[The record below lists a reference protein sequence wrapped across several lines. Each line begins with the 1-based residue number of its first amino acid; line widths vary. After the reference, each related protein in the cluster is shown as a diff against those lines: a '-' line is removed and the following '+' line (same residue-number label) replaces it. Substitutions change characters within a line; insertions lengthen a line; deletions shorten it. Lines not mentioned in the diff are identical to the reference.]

1 MTTPWISTHS
11 VEPGTNPSLLVVCDH
26 ASNAVP
32 TELNR
37 LGLSDEHLS
46 RHIAWDIGA
55 LGVAK
60 AVAKRFAAELIHC
73 GTSRIAIDANRAP
86 ESPDLILDRS
96 DGVHVPGNLALSQKE
111 RQRRLN
117 TYFRPYHQ
125 QIRQA
130 LDQRIARGERPLL
143 LAIHSFEP
151 VMTGISRPWPI
162 GVLWKL
168 ERKPYEAL
176 FAALQ
181 SKGINVGDN
190 QPYDGRFAMGYTL
203 EHHAIGRGLPH
214 AMIELRNDEI
224 ANPEGQA
231 RWARIVGD
239 ALEASEMAADRSAP
253 G

>member
-1 MTTPWISTHS
+1 MTEWKRTHA
-11 VEPGTNPSLLVVCDH
+11 VEAGAHSGLLVVCDH

-32 TELNR
+32 TELDS
-37 LGLSDEHLS
+37 LGLSAEHLQ

-55 LGVAK
+55 LGVARS
-60 AVAKRFAAELIHC
+60 VAARFDAELIHC

-86 ESPDLILDRS
+86 DSPDLILDRS
-96 DGVHVPGNLALSQKE
+96 DGVYVPGNQSLAAAE
-111 RQRRLN
+111 RQRRLG

-125 QIRQA
+125 CIRQS
-130 LDQRIARGERPLL
+130 LDARIARGERPLL

-151 VMTGISRPWPI
+151 VMTGIARPWPI

-168 ERKPYEAL
+168 ERGPFEPL
-176 FAALQ
+176 LAALQ
-181 SKGINVGDN
+181 AMNINVGEN

-224 ANPEGQA
+224 ADPAGQQQ
-231 RWARIVGD
+231 WAQRVGD
-239 ALEASEMAADRSAP
+239 ALVSAGMVAD
-253 G
+253 

>member
-32 TELNR
+32 DELNQ
-37 LGLSDEHLS
+37 LGMSDEHLC

-60 AVAKRFAAELIHC
+60 ALAERFNAELIHC

-96 DGVHVPGNLALSQKE
+96 DGVHVPGNQALTERE

-125 QIRQA
+125 TIRQA

-151 VMTGISRPWPI
+151 VMTGIARPWPI

-168 ERKPYEAL
+168 ERKPFEPL
-176 FAALQ
+176 FTALQ

-224 ANPEGQA
+224 RSEEGQK

-239 ALEASEMAADRSAP
+239 ALVAAGMAT
-253 G
+253 